1 MADRKG
7 ATGEKSYRSRNRA
20 LSALVRSS
28 NNKNVVVTD
37 IAFDSANSTA
47 LIDSDY
53 ILAKKFIA
61 GDGERRWNIT
71 TAAPT
76 GAQQVSTGD
85 FWLDRDDLIVY
96 RLTADGNWTTTL
108 PAGTFSAEAGLTS
121 NNVFQANP
129 GADTTTFNIGASHTP
144 QGANGSFS
152 STFRIGSS
160 PYNSG
165 GRWTFTNPVNFSYYY
180 MGNSDAG
187 HLWSIG
193 YTDGSYMVAN
203 SGLAGSKTVTPN
215 SYTWYDAQGNSLGKT
230 INQGNSGGHTHDVR
244 HPNGVLATYII
255 HGRNNYGTRSY
266 DAWTFFSGAN
276 SWQRVGEIY
285 DSSDIKSVISSTYV
299 SGLADSS
306 VAINLKNSV
315 ELSLGKNVTQNVYT
329 SAGVTVTGS
338 RHADGSTNGTNTA
351 HPYLQ
356 VSNLTDFLTNM
367 DSGEAIWV
375 SSDGVNFTNPS
386 SVTWTGAH
394 IVNANGHQNLIQ
406 LSTNVNFW
414 TYSGQTIYNGSD
426 VTRRTLRLR
435 GDSDTSKIIAS
446 KNLSIEG
453 DNGATITIA
462 GYNIKDSAAVTSIID
477 SAYVQARQTASG
489 GGVDSAST
497 IALINSTIADS
508 SVTSAFTYTYTA
520 TANQTT
526 FTGNDNNN
534 ANLRYNTGAIQAFQN
549 GVLLVDSADYVA
561 STGTSLVLNTGATV
575 GDIIN
580 ITKFTRAA
588 NTGTLSHT
596 QFKYLTVTPQS
607 TISGV
612 DNNNKTLTY
621 NAGEIQV
628 YLNGILLIDS
638 DDYVAT
644 NGTSIVLTS
653 ATDSGDMVSISKF
666 VPGSGG
672 MAFRSE
678 NFVYTT
684 GSPTTNITGQDDNSL
699 TLSYIQDQIQVFRN
713 GIMLIDSAD
722 YTATNGTHIVLN
734 QATNAAD
741 TVAITA
747 FRGVLTGGLD
757 SANITNL
764 IDSSYIQSRQSSGG
778 GGGGGVTNADSIGV
792 FAASPAAGSLHYAIN
807 TKALYLYDG
816 SEYDRIFSGPN
827 ETITFDSALA
837 STTVLEGSL
846 RVSLGNTDSSR
857 TILNFSASDDFEGFP
872 ITYSI
877 VTVPSNPVQL
887 DSAFGAN
894 TGIIDSSTHPTRPR
908 ITLLP
913 SQRDSDEG
921 SFLLRIRATD
931 GTHVVSTTTTC
942 SLAFSVDIV
951 FSDATATN
959 SNKRT
964 ITGLSAGG
972 QSINGWT
979 HDHNTL
985 SSGGDAVISDALAI
999 GKKYLELEV
1008 LAGSQIGAMIG
1019 ITTDQTNQGYSTAA
1033 KQHSRYFNNG
1043 NGYGVSYGGALG
1055 GLTTVGT
1062 RIMVAYDTT
1071 SRKIWFGKD
1080 GTWLGDPAAGTGG
1093 ATLNGNAGAPFYF
1106 STSNGS
1112 TNSGQQNITVRKS
1125 PDDLTYTIPTGFGT
1139 H

>member
-1 MADRKG
+1 MADRFG
-7 ATGEKSYRSRNRA
+7 SSGEKSYRSRNRA
-20 LSALVRSS
+20 LSALIRSTS
-28 NNKNVVVTD
+28 NKNVVATD
-37 IAFDSANSTA
+37 IAFDSAKAIS
-47 LIDSDY
+47 
-53 ILAKKFIA
+53 IA
-61 GDGERRWNIT
+61 
-71 TAAPT
+71 
-76 GAQQVSTGD
+76 
-85 FWLDRDDLIVY
+85 F
-96 RLTADGNWTTTL
+96 
-108 PAGTFSAEAGLTS
+108 
-121 NNVFQANP
+121 
-129 GADTTTFNIGASHTP
+129 
-144 QGANGSFS
+144 
-152 STFRIGSS
+152 
-160 PYNSG
+160 
-165 GRWTFTNPVNFSYYY
+165 
-180 MGNSDAG
+180 
-187 HLWSIG
+187 
-193 YTDGSYMVAN
+193 
-203 SGLAGSKTVTPN
+203 
-215 SYTWYDAQGNSLGKT
+215 
-230 INQGNSGGHTHDVR
+230 
-244 HPNGVLATYII
+244 
-255 HGRNNYGTRSY
+255 
-266 DAWTFFSGAN
+266 
-276 SWQRVGEIY
+276 
-285 DSSDIKSVISSTYV
+285 
-299 SGLADSS
+299 DSS

-338 RHADGSTNGTNTA
+338 RHADGSTNGGGTA

-356 VSNLTDFLTNM
+356 VSNLADFLTNM

-375 SSDGVNFTNPS
+375 SNDGTNFTNPS
-386 SVTWTGAH
+386 SVTWAGGH
-394 IVNANGHQNLIQ
+394 IVNVNGHQNLIQ
-406 LSTNVNFW
+406 LSANVDFW
-414 TYSGQTIYNGSD
+414 PYNTYTVYNGSD

-477 SAYVQARQTASG
+477 SAYIIARSGPGGGLDSAKAINLIDSAYVQARQTASG
-489 GGVDSAST
+489 VDSSAT
-497 IALINSTIADS
+497 VALIKSTIADS

-520 TANQTT
+520 TANQTS
-526 FTGNDNNN
+526 FTGNDDNSVS
-534 ANLRYNTGAIQAFQN
+534 LRYNVGAIQAFQN

-561 STGTSLVLNTGATV
+561 STGSSLVLNTGATV
-575 GDIIN
+575 GDVIN
-580 ITKFTRAA
+580 ITKFTRIA

-638 DDYVAT
+638 DDYVAS

-764 IDSSYIQSRQSSGG
+764 IDSSYIQSKQSS

-827 ETITFDSALA
+827 ETIIFDSALA

-1055 GLTTVGT
+1055 GLTAVGT

-1071 SRKIWFGKD
+1071 SRKIWFGKN

-1093 ATLNGNAGAPFYF
+1093 ATLNGNADAPFYF